1 MKNYKST
8 QAQRGWTMSW
18 FISGILVGYAI
29 PLGQSGLDSL
39 LRYLTVNIDDLQE
52 RLPQHSILIRVFQL
66 LYVGPTSGGLV
77 VVAQMINAYWNCIK
91 LE

>member
-18 FISGILVGYAI
+18 FIFGMLIGYAI
-29 PLGQSGLDSL
+29 PLGRFGINLPLSSSDLDL
-39 LRYLTVNIDDLQE
+39 DNLQE
-52 RLPQHSILIRVFQL
+52 ILSQSSFLDVFKPL
-66 LYVGPTSGGLV
+66 ILFGPTIGGLV
-77 VVAQMINAYWNCIK
+77 VVAQMINTYGNCIK